1 MKNELKM
8 TISAD
13 IANDAFVRS
22 RVAAF
27 CLPLEPSID
36 GLEDIK
42 TVVSEAFTNSVIH
55 GYDGDKSKF
64 VDVCVSLEDGKLEII
79 VKDEGCGIADV
90 EKAMQPIFTTKPAQ
104 ERSGMGFT
112 LMSTFMDDM
121 HVTSAVGKGTSV
133 VMTKKISEGKDA

>member
-22 RVAAF
+22 SVAAF

-64 VDVCVSLEDGKLEII
+64 VEVCVSLEDGKMEII
-79 VKDEGCGIADV
+79 VKDDGCGIADV
-90 EKAMQPIFTTKPAQ
+90 ERAIQPFFTTKPEQ
-104 ERSGMGFT
+104 ERSGMGFA
-112 LMSTFMDDM
+112 LMSAFMDDM
-121 HVTSAVGKGTSV
+121 KVVSDVGEGTRV
-133 VMTKKISEGKDA
+133 VMTKRISEGKDA

>member
-22 RVAAF
+22 SVAAF

-79 VKDEGCGIADV
+79 VKDDGCGIADV
-90 EKAMQPIFTTKPAQ
+90 ERAMQPFFTTKPEQ
-104 ERSGMGFT
+104 ERSGMGFA
-112 LMSTFMDDM
+112 LMSAFMDDM
-121 HVTSAVGKGTSV
+121 KVESAVGEGTRV
-133 VMTKKISEGKDA
+133 VMTKRISEGKDA

>member
-22 RVAAF
+22 SVAAF

-90 EKAMQPIFTTKPAQ
+90 EKAMQPFS
-104 ERSGMGFT
+104 ERNGLYVDGHVYGRYEGDFRCRQGHERR
-112 LMSTFMDDM
+112 DDQ
-121 HVTSAVGKGTSV
+121 
-133 VMTKKISEGKDA
+133 KDFRG

>member
-22 RVAAF
+22 SVAAF

-64 VDVCVSLEDGKLEII
+64 VEVCVSLEDGKLEII
-79 VKDEGCGIADV
+79 VKDDGCGIADI
-90 EKAMQPIFTTKPAQ
+90 ERAMQPFFTTKPEQ
-104 ERSGMGFT
+104 ERSGMGFA
-112 LMSTFMDDM
+112 LMSAFMDDM
-121 HVTSAVGKGTSV
+121 KVISAVGEGTRV
-133 VMTKKISEGKDA
+133 VMTKRISEGKDA

>member
-22 RVAAF
+22 SVAVF

-64 VDVCVSLEDGKLEII
+64 VEVCVSLEDGKLEII
-79 VKDEGCGIADV
+79 VKDDGCGIADV
-90 EKAMQPIFTTKPAQ
+90 ERAMQPFFTTKPEQ
-104 ERSGMGFT
+104 ERSGMGFA
-112 LMSTFMDDM
+112 LMSAFMDDM
-121 HVTSAVGKGTSV
+121 KVISAVGEGTRV
-133 VMTKKISEGKDA
+133 VMTKRISEGKDA

>member
-22 RVAAF
+22 SVAAF

-64 VDVCVSLEDGKLEII
+64 VEVFVSLEDGKLEII
-79 VKDEGCGIADV
+79 VKDDGCGIADI
-90 EKAMQPIFTTKPAQ
+90 ERAMQPFFTTKPEQ
-104 ERSGMGFT
+104 ERSGMGFA
-112 LMSTFMDDM
+112 LMSAFMDDM
-121 HVTSAVGKGTSV
+121 KVISAVGEGTRV
-133 VMTKKISEGKDA
+133 VMTKRISEGKDA

>member
-22 RVAAF
+22 SVAAF

-42 TVVSEAFTNSVIH
+42 TVVSEAFTNSVVH

-64 VDVCVSLEDGKLEII
+64 VEVCVSLEDGKLEII
-79 VKDEGCGIADV
+79 VKDDGCGIADV
-90 EKAMQPIFTTKPAQ
+90 EKAIQPFFTTKPEQ
-104 ERSGMGFT
+104 ERSGMGFA
-112 LMSTFMDDM
+112 LMSAFMDDM
-121 HVTSAVGKGTSV
+121 KVVSAVGEGTRV
-133 VMTKKISEGKDA
+133 VMTKRISEGKDA

>member
-22 RVAAF
+22 SVAAF

-64 VDVCVSLEDGKLEII
+64 VEVCVSLEDGKLEII
-79 VKDEGCGIADV
+79 VKDDGCGIADIDR
-90 EKAMQPIFTTKPAQ
+90 AMQPFFTTKPEQ
-104 ERSGMGFT
+104 ERSGMGFA
-112 LMSTFMDDM
+112 LMSAFMDDM
-121 HVTSAVGKGTSV
+121 KVISAVGEGTRV
-133 VMTKKISEGKDA
+133 VMTKRISEGKDA